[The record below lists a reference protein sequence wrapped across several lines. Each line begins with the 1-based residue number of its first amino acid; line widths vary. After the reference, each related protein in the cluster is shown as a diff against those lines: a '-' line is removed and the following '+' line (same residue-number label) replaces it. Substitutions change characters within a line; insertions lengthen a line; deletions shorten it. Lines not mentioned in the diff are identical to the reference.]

1 VCQKSLGN
9 QEEPIFRFLSEKTR
23 KVLSIET
30 EHISLSLSLS
40 LSLYQC
46 FPLSSRPSQPKTPRA
61 LSNAKHTYPKKNQK
75 NLKKKT
81 RRIREVMDLVRTR
94 GSGPFSATK
103 VGQNFAGNSEQVV
116 KFGRPPSLPDIP
128 SRAHGHRQNEYVQN
142 TNTYTYIRILHI
154 LYICKCVYTIYNTIY
169 NKSRY
174 I

>member
-30 EHISLSLSLS
+30 EHISLSLSISVS
-40 LSLYQC
+40 L
-46 FPLSSRPSQPKTPRA
+46 FPRDLRNPKLRA
-61 LSNAKHTYPKKNQK
+61 LYPMQSKGTQKKNQK

>member
-23 KVLSIET
+23 KVLSIEM

-40 LSLYQC
+40 LSLSQC

-61 LSNAKHTYPKKNQK
+61 LSNAKHTYPKKK
-75 NLKKKT
+75 TKKILKKKT

-103 VGQNFAGNSEQVV
+103 LGQNFAGSSEQVV

-128 SRAHGHRQNEYVQN
+128 SRAHGHRQHVYVQN
-142 TNTYTYIRILHI
+142 TNTYTYIHI
-154 LYICKCVYTIYNTIY
+154 FPYFTHIIYI
-169 NKSRY
+169 
-174 I
+174 